1 MGEAGTAEIL
11 ELWEEREDV
20 LDARRNGADPFRKA
34 MGEDATNDLS
44 ERPRPAR
51 LGANEHAPV
60 YTQVSNGGEE
70 GGYGTEGRKA
80 VAELDR

>member
-1 MGEAGTAEIL
+1 MGKTGAAEVL

-20 LDARRNGADPFRKA
+20 FYTRGNGADPFRKA

-44 ERPRPAR
+44 ERPGPAR
-51 LGANEHAPV
+51 LGADEHAPV
-60 YTQVSNGGEE
+60 YTQVGDGGEE
-70 GGYGTEGRKA
+70 GGYGTEGPKA